1 MQFSSTGS
9 GSGIAGPESSTDNGI
24 VVWDGTGGNATKD
37 STVTISSG
45 VITSSGLIVNG
56 GTLKIGTALAYAIFD
71 ATNVTGF
78 DKTYLLP
85 NDNGTLAR
93 TSDVTLAAST
103 SITSPLFTGGGNS
116 IIISPTSGAS
126 KTVTLR
132 TTTAG
137 GVDTTVLTL
146 NADQTA
152 TFAKGVTL
160 TTGNLTVSG
169 GGLDVTASNGGVTM
183 RGTTP
188 RLSWNAYFGLQALTD
203 GVMRLFNDASSKG
216 VSFDITTADGT
227 LKLRNKTN
235 GADGNFTA
243 GTGVFSGPVTLPGY
257 TVATLPAG
265 TVGMIAY
272 VTDALA
278 PTFLGALTG
287 GGSTVAPVFYNGSA
301 WISH

>member
-1 MQFSSTGS
+1 MPLYFPPGTSGGISGPGASTNN
-9 GSGIAGPESSTDNGI
+9 A
-24 VVWDGTGGNATKD
+24 VVLWDGTTGTATKD

-45 VITSSGLIVNG
+45 VITSSGL
-56 GTLKIGTALAYAIFD
+56 
-71 ATNVTGF
+71 
-78 DKTYLLP
+78 
-85 NDNGTLAR
+85 
-93 TSDVTLAAST
+93 SAST

-146 NADQTA
+146 NADQTS

-160 TTGNLTVSG
+160 TTGNFVASS

-183 RGTTP
+183 RGATP
-188 RLSWNAYFGLQALTD
+188 KIAWNSYFNLHALTD

-216 VSFDITTADGT
+216 VSLDVTTADGT

-265 TVGMIAY
+265 TVGMTAY
-272 VTDALA
+272 VTDATA
-278 PTFLGALTG
+278 PTYLGALTG
-287 GGSTVAPVFYNGSA
+287 GGAVVCPVFYNGSA